1 MSIAPYQQATFLR
14 SAASLN
20 DLPPDR
26 GAEVAFIGRSNA
38 GKSSALNWLCG
49 QKQLARVSNTP
60 GRTQLINYF
69 ALDTITRH
77 LVDLPGYGFAKA
89 SKDAQVK
96 WQALIDAYLS
106 ERQCLKGLVLLM
118 DIRHPMQASDQYL
131 LKWCEEIEMP
141 VRILLS
147 KADKLSYSA
156 QQRTLKMVEK
166 EVHPTLCAAQLFSTL
181 DKIGLDE
188 LIQQLDYWL
197 GIERKSSNVL

>member
-1 MSIAPYQQATFLR
+1 MSFPPYHQATFLR

-20 DLPPDR
+20 DLTPDI

-89 SKDAQVK
+89 SKDAQAK
-96 WQALIDAYLS
+96 WQDLIDSYLHT
-106 ERQCLKGLVLLM
+106 RQCLKGLVLLM
-118 DIRHPMQASDQYL
+118 DIRHPLQSGDKYL
-131 LKWCEEIEMP
+131 LEWCEEIQMP

-147 KADKLSYSA
+147 KTDKVSRSVA
-156 QQRTLKMVEK
+156 MKTLKDVEK
-166 EVHPTLCAAQLFSTL
+166 QVNTELCAVQLFSTL

-188 LIQQLDYWL
+188 LVLQLDYWL
-197 GIERKSSNVL
+197 GIERVK

>member
-1 MSIAPYQQATFLR
+1 MSISPYQQATFLR
-14 SAASLN
+14 SGASLN
-20 DLPPDR
+20 DLPPDN

-89 SKDAQVK
+89 SKDAQAK
-96 WQALIDAYLS
+96 WQALIDDYLH
-106 ERQCLKGLVLLM
+106 ERQSLKGLVLLM
-118 DIRHPMQASDQYL
+118 DIRHPMQPGDKYL
-131 LKWCEEIEMP
+131 LEWCEEIQMP

-147 KADKLSYSA
+147 KADKISYGAS
-156 QQRTLKMVEK
+156 QNTLKAVEK
-166 EVHPTLCAAQLFSTL
+166 QVNPTLCAVQLFSTL
-181 DKIGLDE
+181 KKIGLDE
-188 LIQQLDYWL
+188 LVLQLDYWL
-197 GIERKSSNVL
+197 GIERDEG

>member
-14 SAASLN
+14 SGASLN
-20 DLPPDR
+20 ALPPDKGR
-26 GAEVAFIGRSNA
+26 EVAFIGRSNA

-49 QKQLARVSNTP
+49 QKQLARVSHTP

-89 SKDAQVK
+89 PKDAQDK
-96 WQALIDAYLS
+96 WKKLIDAYLS
-106 ERQCLKGLVLLM
+106 QRQSLTGLVLLM
-118 DIRHPMQASDQYL
+118 DIRHPLQPSDQYL
-131 LKWCEEIEMP
+131 LDWCASIEMP
-141 VRILLS
+141 VRVLLS
-147 KADKLSYSA
+147 KADKLSRSA
-156 QQRTLKMVEK
+156 QMNTLRAVEK
-166 EVHPTLCAAQLFSTL
+166 QINSPLCAVQLFSTL

-197 GIERKSSNVL
+197 GIERDIKQ